1 MNNVNDLNRTT
12 KPVNNV
18 PQRNTNV
25 RPSQQQISLS
35 AVTNNDK
42 SSNPVSINVTN
53 GVSGIANVELS
64 NVNKPVVRINP
75 NKVRNHH
82 RSIGSDHQIQ
92 QADPSELI
100 PKTEPVKSVTPKD
113 IAMAQLDET
122 VARKRNEFK
131 NFIANAIEDDKLN
144 RERVESGLESVG
156 EEVQYMP
163 NELFTPMTKDQA
175 VVSDTDSSST
185 IANDASSSY
194 SEEDEFFDDEDD
206 AEYNESAPAIAY
218 APNHVTISNAFEDDN
233 NIDTEEDNSVTN
245 RYNDDYYDYDVSDQV
260 YQEEDETTYSENDYT
275 ETEEEPSYDDSEVTT
290 EFEEVPA
297 DTNPVKD
304 ANESKEN
311 DSDDFDISED
321 SIELKKPVL
330 VNMEVSASTS
340 DFDIDEADL
349 DGVST
354 SDENTTED
362 DNLTDEQVLEISEAS
377 EKNLRSEILQK
388 IIQSGK
394 KINTAQFVVS
404 NKLINIKDAL
414 KRSPKSV
421 ERTAVWP
428 LTFAGRPFV
437 ARALKG
443 PEVALLYDADELSNN
458 GSSLNI
464 TQARI
469 MFEHDASPYRP
480 ATLEAWAKTIPY
492 ADAENIF
499 AALYCASMTGANY
512 IPMACSKRS
521 CQYAYLTDNIDINSM
536 IKFSTD
542 EAKARFEKIKNME
555 ITPENTGTYDT
566 VVSVINS
573 SFAIGL
579 RLPSIFT
586 VLYEYN
592 TLNTEFVNKYTA
604 MVSIIQYIDYI
615 YMINEDTQQLNPIG
629 WKVYPGDHT
638 KTFKSK
644 IATYAKILK
653 ELDAT
658 DFSILLALINS
669 MITKARETKDINY
682 EIPASKCPKCGAE
695 IPARPIDAR
704 GLVFMRQRLVEL
716 ATSPIA
722 K

>member
-1 MNNVNDLNRTT
+1 MNNVNDLNRTA

-53 GVSGIANVELS
+53 GVSGITNAEPS
-64 NVNKPVVRINP
+64 NVNKPIVRINP

-100 PKTEPVKSVTPKD
+100 PKMEPVKSVTPKD

-175 VVSDTDSSST
+175 VVVDTNSSMD
-185 IANDASSSY
+185 NYNESSSY
-194 SEEDEFFDDEDD
+194 DEEDEFFDDEDD
-206 AEYNESAPAIAY
+206 VEYNESTPAVAY
-218 APNHVTISNAFEDDN
+218 APDNMTISNAFEDN
-233 NIDTEEDNSVTN
+233 N
-245 RYNDDYYDYDVSDQV
+245 DYSVSDHT

-275 ETEEEPSYDDSEVTT
+275 EEEPSYDDSEVTT
-290 EFEEVPA
+290 ELEEVPA

-304 ANESKEN
+304 VNESKEN

-354 SDENTTED
+354 SDENITED

-404 NKLINIKDAL
+404 NKVINIKDAL

>member
-1 MNNVNDLNRTT
+1 MNNVNDLNRTA

-53 GVSGIANVELS
+53 GVSGIANVEPS

-75 NKVRNHH
+75 NKVRNRH
-82 RSIGSDHQIQ
+82 RSVGSDHQIQ

-122 VARKRNEFK
+122 VARKRDEFK

-175 VVSDTDSSST
+175 VVADTNSSMD
-185 IANDASSSY
+185 NYNESSSY
-194 SEEDEFFDDEDD
+194 DEEDEFFDDEDD
-206 AEYNESAPAIAY
+206 VEYNESTPAIAY
-218 APNHVTISNAFEDDN
+218 ASDNMTISNAFEDDN
-233 NIDTEEDNSVTN
+233 
-245 RYNDDYYDYDVSDQV
+245 DYSISDHT

-275 ETEEEPSYDDSEVTT
+275 EEESSYDDSEVST
-290 EFEEVPA
+290 ELEKVPA

-304 ANESKEN
+304 VNESKEN

-377 EKNLRSEILQK
+377 EKHLRSEILQK

-404 NKLINIKDAL
+404 NKVINIKDAL

-480 ATLEAWAKTIPY
+480 TTLEAWAKTIPY